1 MAEMNPFSEMPGGK
15 VMAFVHEILLATADK
30 RKRLLKTSAE
40 LSQIPVSPTERQE
53 IRALEAAADM
63 ILFAITAGQ
72 DAATRRQEAPEWVL
86 RMASQGRNTMRNFDI
101 D

>member
-1 MAEMNPFSEMPGGK
+1 MAEMNPFEEMAGGK

-30 RKRLLKTSAE
+30 RKRLLKASAE
-40 LSQIPVSPTERQE
+40 LSQIPVSATERQE

-63 ILFAITAGQ
+63 LLFAISTGQ
-72 DAATRRQEAPEWVL
+72 EAALRKQEAPEWVL

>member
-1 MAEMNPFSEMPGGK
+1 MAEMDAFEGMRGGK

-30 RKRLLKTSAE
+30 RRRLLKTSAE
-40 LSQIPVSPTERQE
+40 LSQIPVSPTELQE

-63 ILFAITAGQ
+63 ILFAIGIGQ

-86 RMASQGRNTMRNFDI
+86 RMAAQGRATMRNFDI

>member
-1 MAEMNPFSEMPGGK
+1 MAKMDPFSDMPGGQ
-15 VMAFVHEILLATADK
+15 VMGFVHEILLATVDK

-40 LSQIPVSPTERQE
+40 LSQIPVSATERQE

-63 ILFAITAGQ
+63 ILFAIAAGQ
-72 DAATRRQEAPEWVL
+72 DAKTRNAEAPEWVL
-86 RMASQGRNTMRNFDI
+86 RMAAQGRDTMRAFDI

>member
-1 MAEMNPFSEMPGGK
+1 MAELDPFAEMPGGK
-15 VMAFVHEILLATADK
+15 VLTFVHQILLETADK
-30 RKRLLKTSAE
+30 RRRLLKTSAE

-63 ILFAITAGQ
+63 IQFAISAGQ
-72 DAATRRQEAPEWVL
+72 DAKMRKEEAPEWVL
-86 RMASQGRNTMRNFDI
+86 RMAAQGRDTMRNFDI